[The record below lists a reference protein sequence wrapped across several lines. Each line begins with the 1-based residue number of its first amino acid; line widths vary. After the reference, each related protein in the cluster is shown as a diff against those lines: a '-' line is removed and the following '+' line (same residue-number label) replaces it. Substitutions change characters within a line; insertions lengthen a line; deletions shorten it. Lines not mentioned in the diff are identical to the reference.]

1 MSIATLWTSTRTGGT
16 VAHMVAAASGLDI
29 EVRFISLRA
38 GDHKTPAYLALN
50 PKGEVPA
57 LDVGG
62 GFVITET
69 PAVCTWIADMAPD
82 SGLLP
87 LAHPQRAKALEWMA
101 WCHFHLARSFTMIF
115 AANRMAGGDEAVAAV
130 IKAQA
135 AIRSQAALA
144 YADAAVQADG
154 TLLGTGQVTVPDI
167 QLFMIV
173 GFAGAMGIDLAP
185 MAGLQRL
192 QATVGANPG
201 VQAALARE
209 AAAGG

>member
-16 VAHMVAAASGLDI
+16 VAHMVASASGLDI
-29 EVRFISLRA
+29 DYRFISLRA
-38 GDHKTPAYLALN
+38 GEHKTPAFLALN

-69 PAVCTWIADMAPD
+69 PAVCTWLADMAPER
-82 SGLLP
+82 GLLP
-87 LAHPQRAKALEWMA
+87 AEHPRRAKALEWTA

-135 AIRSQAALA
+135 AIRSRAALEH
-144 YADAAVQADG
+144 ADASVQADG
-154 TLLGTGQVTVPDI
+154 SLIGTGVVTVPDI
-167 QLFMIV
+167 QLFMITN
-173 GFAGAMGIDLAP
+173 FADAMGIDVGP

-192 QATVGANPG
+192 RTLVGAHPG

>member
-16 VAHMVAAASGLDI
+16 VSHMVAAASGLDI
-29 EVRFISLRA
+29 ALRFISLRA

-62 GFVITET
+62 GVVITET
-69 PAVCTWIADMAPD
+69 PAICTWIADMAPA

-87 LAHPQRAKALEWMA
+87 AEHPQRAKALEWMA
-101 WCHFHLARSFTMIF
+101 WCHFHLSRSFVLVF
-115 AANRMAGGDEAVAAV
+115 AANRFAGGDAAVAAV

-135 AIRSQAALA
+135 VIRSQAALD
-144 YADAAVQADG
+144 YANAAVQADG
-154 TLLGTGQVTVPDI
+154 TLLGTGHATIPDI
-167 QLFMIV
+167 QLFMITN
-173 GFAGAMGIDLAP
+173 FADAMAIDIGA

-192 QATVGANPG
+192 RAMVGANPG